1 MPTNTSAPVKNTNIE
16 SRLVTFTD
24 KNIEQE
30 QMYFNIHRIL
40 LIILIVLIIGISL

>member
-1 MPTNTSAPVKNTNIE
+1 MTTNISALVKNTNIE

-30 QMYFNIHRIL
+30 QLYFNIHRIL

>member
-1 MPTNTSAPVKNTNIE
+1 MPTKTTELVKNTNIE

-30 QMYFNIHRIL
+30 QLYFNIHRIL
-40 LIILIVLIIGISL
+40 LIVFIVLIIGISL